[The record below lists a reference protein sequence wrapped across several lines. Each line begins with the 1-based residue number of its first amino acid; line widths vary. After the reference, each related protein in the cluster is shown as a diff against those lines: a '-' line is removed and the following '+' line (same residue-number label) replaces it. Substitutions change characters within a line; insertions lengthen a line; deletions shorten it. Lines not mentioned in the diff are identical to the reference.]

1 MSTTFPVRPYGCKR
15 TRQTRAGICESA
27 IQCCNHRSGWPNQLS
42 AETEQGEAVVRIRDN
57 GIGIEAKDLPHV
69 FALFVQA
76 DPSSRRAEAGMGI
89 GLALVRTLVER
100 HGGCVTAASAG
111 RGQGSEFIVR
121 LPLLV
126 GYARALGSV

>member
-1 MSTTFPVRPYGCKR
+1 MRLYGCKR
-15 TRQTRAGICESA
+15 TSA
-27 IQCCNHRSGWPNQLS
+27 RLEQVFVNLLFNAAKYTDPGGRIQLC
-42 AETEQGEAVVRIRDN
+42 AETEQGDAIVRIRDS

-111 RGQGSEFIVR
+111 RGQGSEFTVR

-126 GYARALGSV
+126 EYARALGSV